1 MEGIVETV
9 TMFEGSILSA
19 TFDTSSRSSADVCV
33 FLRQVFCRVFVG
45 DQERQPTEKAVLRGS
60 EKRFVNLMEDERIE
74 LSRRLFLS
82 SMQKN
87 TKAWNLLVFFVYRL
101 LGHGNQK
108 EMSCCC
114 FWVAAE
120 GIGQAAATP
129 ATISKKKTFPYW
141 LRFFWWWFLENLL
154 SYVKPRYFSFA
165 LNFSCFFICN
175 HATQQSQHPKR

>member
-87 TKAWNLLVFFVYRL
+87 TKA
-101 LGHGNQK
+101 
-108 EMSCCC
+108 
-114 FWVAAE
+114 
-120 GIGQAAATP
+120 
-129 ATISKKKTFPYW
+129 
-141 LRFFWWWFLENLL
+141 
-154 SYVKPRYFSFA
+154 
-165 LNFSCFFICN
+165 
-175 HATQQSQHPKR
+175 